1 MGDMLNRHFGK
12 LLLTRAAAAGLALA
26 AAGAL
31 ALSPSAAGAAVAR
44 PRPPRTIYAVTF
56 AANSALYRLNPRTH
70 AVVLKGHTGAMLTD
84 ITFRHKI
91 LYAIS
96 FTTLYRLNAANGAR
110 HRVGPLGVSS
120 ANALTTQPG
129 TGRLYGASQS
139 GQFFRVSP
147 RTGRATVIGRL
158 GHLLGS
164 SGDLTFARGR
174 LYATLSEPGSQLS
187 FLARVNLRSG
197 AATIIAT
204 TRHNRVWGLVTGTR
218 GLYGATFGG
227 SFLAISPAT
236 GRTRVIW
243 RDGLAVGGLAVP

>member
-1 MGDMLNRHFGK
+1 
-12 LLLTRAAAAGLALA
+12 
-26 AAGAL
+26 
-31 ALSPSAAGAAVAR
+31 
-44 PRPPRTIYAVTF
+44 
-56 AANSALYRLNPRTH
+56 
-70 AVVLKGHTGAMLTD
+70 
-84 ITFRHKI
+84 
-91 LYAIS
+91 
-96 FTTLYRLNAANGAR
+96 
-110 HRVGPLGVSS
+110 
-120 ANALTTQPG
+120 
-129 TGRLYGASQS
+129 
-139 GQFFRVSP
+139 
-147 RTGRATVIGRL
+147 VIGRL